1 MKIKKI
7 GIKTK
12 ITFSYLEWV
21 AAGKK
26 LPQHELIDGKV
37 EYVINEVP
45 EDKEEFF
52 KQFGWKVVL
61 IISKGQGIKRW

>member
-1 MKIKKI
+1 MKTKKI
-7 GIKTK
+7 GNKTR

-52 KQFGWKVVL
+52 EN
-61 IISKGQGIKRW
+61 